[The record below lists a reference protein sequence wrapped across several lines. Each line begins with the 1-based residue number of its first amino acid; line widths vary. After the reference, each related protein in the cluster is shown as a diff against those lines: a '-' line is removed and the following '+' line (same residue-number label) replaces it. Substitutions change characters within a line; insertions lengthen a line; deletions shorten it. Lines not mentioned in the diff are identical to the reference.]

1 MFPGRKAS
9 AVWAVL
15 ALVVVMGIVSV
26 AAAAVLEHK
35 QTGEILKG
43 TLTGQKINGLT
54 VFKTETGETKF
65 IKPEEWNVIEA
76 DAKPA
81 DAKPADAES
90 AETSPD
96 QTVPAETPTPDVT
109 PPAEPK
115 AEKAPLVKAYV
126 LPISGA
132 IEHYTLV
139 EALKKGAAEAK
150 KKKATVIILRLDTP
164 GGRVDLGEKII
175 QLIEEMDDWATVVAW
190 VSGGEK
196 RALSCGAYLALASQK
211 IFMAPGTTLGAATPY
226 VLTRFGPEI
235 SEKLTSAFRARFRS
249 LAEQRGHSPALADAM
264 VDGTTSVIQI
274 FLDGQQ
280 KLVTKDEAN
289 RLEKEHLGTDRFKR
303 GKTVSASGKLI
314 TLTDQEAME
323 FAVCAA
329 IVSTPQELLKALGHE
344 NVIVEEAAWLTPW
357 VQTEGRKRKMVFEKY
372 KADFD
377 AQMTQ
382 AQWASSRTST
392 LKFVEQAAKSLAAI
406 EQLAANPG
414 FDVPLDQEDIDHMKA
429 QLQALHTS
437 FSKP

>member
-1 MFPGRKAS
+1 MSPGHKAP
-9 AVWAVL
+9 AMWAAL
-15 ALVVVMGIVSV
+15 ALVAAVLV
-26 AAAAVLEHK
+26 ASGAGAAVLEHK

-43 TLTGQKINGLT
+43 TLTDQKINNLT

-76 DAKPA
+76 DPEPVEASPAKTGPA
-81 DAKPADAES
+81 EG
-90 AETSPD
+90 SP
-96 QTVPAETPTPDVT
+96 TPAETA

-115 AEKAPLVKAYV
+115 PDKAPLVKAYV
-126 LPISGA
+126 LPISGG

-139 EALKKGAAEAK
+139 EALQKGAEEAK

-196 RALSCGAYLALASQK
+196 RALSCGAYIAMATQK

-226 VLTRFGPEI
+226 VMTRFGPEI

-249 LAEQRGHSPALADAM
+249 LAEQRGHSAALADAM

-280 KLVTKDEAN
+280 KLVTKDEAD
-289 RLEKEHLGTDRFKR
+289 RLEKENEGTGRFKR

-314 TLTDQEAME
+314 TLTDQEALE
-323 FAVCAA
+323 FGVCVAV
-329 IVSTPQELLKALGHE
+329 VSTPQEILKALGHE
-344 NVIVEEAAWLTPW
+344 NAVVEEAAWLTGW
-357 VQTEGRKRKMVFEKY
+357 VQTESRKRKMIYEKY

-377 AQMTQ
+377 AQWTQ
-382 AQWASSRTST
+382 ARLAWSRTST
-392 LKFVEQAAKSLAAI
+392 LKFVDQAAKTLAAI
-406 EQLAANPG
+406 EQLAADPR
-414 FDVPLDQEDIDHMKA
+414 FDIPLDQEDIDRMKA
-429 QLQALHTS
+429 RLQAAHDSLKNPS
-437 FSKP
+437 